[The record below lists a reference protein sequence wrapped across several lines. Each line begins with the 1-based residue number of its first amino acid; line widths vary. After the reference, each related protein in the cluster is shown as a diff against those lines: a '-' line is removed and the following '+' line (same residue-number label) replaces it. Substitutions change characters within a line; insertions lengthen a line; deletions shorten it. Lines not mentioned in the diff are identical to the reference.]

1 MPDFLDAVYQF
12 QSFLYAWVFHQLC
25 CIPSFGITLQCF
37 YREHS
42 IPGVYGFLPP
52 RSRIETV
59 HFAFYRGLW
68 KWYCIYMCVSK
79 PEYNLSRFPNVAKL
93 IGWLLRDN
101 WIWELNLWF
110 VIENGNIKRL
120 QIRPCQ
126 HMSRD
131 LFNVLLGE
139 MGQLMIYSQTWH
151 CKRDFKSISRAMTV
165 LSLHGPLHR
174 SWIKSI
180 SVSMGRGH

>member
-1 MPDFLDAVYQF
+1 
-12 QSFLYAWVFHQLC
+12 
-25 CIPSFGITLQCF
+25 
-37 YREHS
+37 
-42 IPGVYGFLPP
+42 
-52 RSRIETV
+52 
-59 HFAFYRGLW
+59 
-68 KWYCIYMCVSK
+68 MCVPK

-120 QIRPCQ
+120 QLRPCP

-151 CKRDFKSISRAMTV
+151 CKTDFKSISRAMAV
-165 LSLHGPLHR
+165 LCPSWSSLQELNQVHLSLYGERPLRHWPELR
-174 SWIKSI
+174 SPIDSKTTVWNPLCFFLCFLERKKTLKSR
-180 SVSMGRGH
+180 VDL